1 MDDSRSLYLGAG
13 NDLRIYHDGSDSYIK
28 DQGTGNLVIQAS
40 DIYFGDDSGNHRI
53 RMYGSGRV
61 NFTQTNAEIY
71 FTNGITGASASNS
84 DIRYNTTSGQIY
96 YQTSSKRYKKDITDL
111 EIDTTKIYELDTVS
125 FTDKTTED
133 RCFGLIAEE
142 VDKVIPELVNKRVIE
157 GFGDEPVPDTI
168 SYSMLSVLLLK
179 ELQSTKIKLDDALAR
194 IKTLEDA

>member
-1 MDDSRSLYLGAG
+1 M
-13 NDLRIYHDGSDSYIK
+13 
-28 DQGTGNLVIQAS
+28 
-40 DIYFGDDSGNHRI
+40 
-53 RMYGSGRV
+53 
-61 NFTQTNAEIY
+61 
-71 FTNGITGASASNS
+71 
-84 DIRYNTTSGQIY
+84 RYNTSSGQMY
-96 YQTSSKRYKKDITDL
+96 YQTSSRRYKKDITDL
-111 EIDTTKIYELDTVS
+111 EIDTTKIYEIDAVS

-157 GFGDEPVPDTI
+157 GLGDDPVPDTI